1 MKRSS
6 KKYAI
11 ALLDL
16 IDGKSKKEAE
26 NVIKEFVRVL
36 ALNNDLSKAQEIIE
50 EYEKIADSKS
60 NIIRAKVVS
69 AKELE
74 NDSLKLISNFI
85 KEVTEAEEVVLEKE
99 VKKEL
104 IGGMVIRYGDKVIDY
119 SLQTKIENLKTKLIK

>member
-85 KEVTEAEEVVLEKE
+85 KEVTKAEEVVLEKE

-104 IGGMVIRYGDKVIDY
+104 IGGMVIRYGDKVVDY
-119 SLQTKIENLKTKLIK
+119 SVQTKIENLKTKLIK